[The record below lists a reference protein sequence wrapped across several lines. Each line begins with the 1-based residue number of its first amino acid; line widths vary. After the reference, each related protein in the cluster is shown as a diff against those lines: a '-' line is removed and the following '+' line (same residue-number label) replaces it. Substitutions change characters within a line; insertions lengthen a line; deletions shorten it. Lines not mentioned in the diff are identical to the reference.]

1 MSVTNLL
8 DANALIALVISD
20 HHNTAVRRA
29 AEIDEIAFCPI
40 VEGALV
46 RLLTTT

>member
-20 HHNTAVRRA
+20 HDHHNTAARRV
-29 AEIDEIAFCPI
+29 AEVDEIALCHI
-40 VEGALV
+40 A
-46 RLLTTT
+46 

>member
-20 HHNTAVRRA
+20 HHDTTTEV
-29 AEIDEIAFCPI
+29 DEIALCPI
-40 VEGALV
+40 VERALV
-46 RLLTTT
+46 